1 MPGANVF
8 NLGKDVTLVINTPQG
23 ILNLPVTTTT
33 FEARPKYNEIRKVGL
48 DGVNRGANIPIGWDG
63 TIELDRNNSRVDL
76 FFNAAEAGYYAG
88 QNSYTATIAETIYEL
103 DGSITNFQ
111 YTGVVLAFQEAGKF
125 QGDKEVNQ
133 VITFFASRRIT
144 V

>member
-8 NLGKDVTLVINTPQG
+8 NLGKDITLVINTPQG
-23 ILNLPVTTTT
+23 ILSLPVTTTT
-33 FEARPKYNEIRKVGL
+33 FEARPQYNKIRKIGI
-48 DGVNRGANIPIGWDG
+48 DGVNRGANVPTGWEG
-63 TIELDRNNSRVDL
+63 TIELDRNNSQVDL

-88 QNSYTATIAETIYEL
+88 QNSYTATIAETVYEL
-103 DGSITNFQ
+103 NGSTTNMQ
-111 YTGVVLAFQEAGKF
+111 YTGVVLSFEEAGKF

-133 VITFFASRRIT
+133 SIGFFASRRIT